1 MRQRE
6 KARLRK
12 AVEKAWANENRAEAS
27 VKATELLSDFAD
39 FNTVI
44 ADEVAV
50 DRWQQRNMAI
60 TDLGPKNR
68 NRFRAYKANDM
79 RLLAEIGA

>member
-12 AVEKAWANENRAEAS
+12 AVEKAWANKNRAEAS
-27 VKATELLSDFAD
+27 VEAGELLSAD
-39 FNTVI
+39 ANTVI